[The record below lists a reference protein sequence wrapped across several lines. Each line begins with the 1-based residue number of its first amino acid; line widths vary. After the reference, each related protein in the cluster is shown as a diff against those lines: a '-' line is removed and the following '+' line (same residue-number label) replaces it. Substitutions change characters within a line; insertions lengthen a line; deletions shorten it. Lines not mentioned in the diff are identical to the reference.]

1 MKGASMTELD
11 LLFTGL
17 RFSRD
22 RLQGTLDAIGREPGW
37 SPELLRIRGRPN
49 GPHIGWHLA
58 HVASIEDL
66 WAHDYFGMG
75 EPRRPDLI
83 HRFFRGSVATE
94 DVPPAEEL
102 LAYLTT
108 ARQDLLE
115 AARRLDSLDRPCR
128 MSDGRIL
135 AAREILVLAP
145 LHESIHHGRIA
156 ALYFDLI
163 RGGSMTGM
171 TKETR

>member
-1 MKGASMTELD
+1 MTMTELD
-11 LLFTGL
+11 ILVTGL

-37 SPELLRIRGRPN
+37 SPELLRIRGRPG

-66 WAHDYFGMG
+66 WAHDYFGLG

-83 HRFFRGSVATE
+83 RRFFRGSVATE
-94 DVPPAEEL
+94 DVPQAEEL
-102 LAYLTT
+102 LAYLAA
-108 ARQDLLE
+108 ARQDLL
-115 AARRLDSLDRPCR
+115 AAAHRLDSLDLPCR
-128 MSDGRIL
+128 MSDGRVL

-145 LHESIHHGRIA
+145 VHESIHHGRIA

-163 RGGSMTGM
+163 RGGLTTG
-171 TKETR
+171 TTGEGR